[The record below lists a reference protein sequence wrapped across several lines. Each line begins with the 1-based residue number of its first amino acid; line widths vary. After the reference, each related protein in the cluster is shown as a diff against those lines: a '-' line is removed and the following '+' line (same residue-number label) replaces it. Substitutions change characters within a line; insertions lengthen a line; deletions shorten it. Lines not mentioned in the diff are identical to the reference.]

1 MTFFKRVYN
10 IIQKV
15 FSQVF
20 IYR

>member
-15 FSQVF
+15 CQVF
-20 IYR
+20 SYR